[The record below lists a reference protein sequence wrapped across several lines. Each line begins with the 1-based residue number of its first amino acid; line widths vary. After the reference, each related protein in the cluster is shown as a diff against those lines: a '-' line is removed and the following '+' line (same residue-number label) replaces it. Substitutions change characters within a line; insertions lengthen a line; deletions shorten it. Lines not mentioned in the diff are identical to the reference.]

1 MVTGCSFKMVSER
14 DDGENNQHPKTQ
26 MSKTSEIS
34 PGIRVT
40 PLSTALCTALMPMP
54 RIARGS
60 NVANV
65 VSSDVPTVVLGR
77 LAKREIISV
86 VRVFG
91 CARAQ
96 MQLSI
101 RKYENNVGYSSGIC
115 SYQSDLL
122 FRRVRLRLQS
132 IHHRRRRCCRRRR
145 RAFAAVPTQL
155 LCGAVFAIVGRAR
168 ETPAKERSENRVH
181 RENIKLRL

>member
-1 MVTGCSFKMVSER
+1 MKMVIR
-14 DDGENNQHPKTQ
+14 KT
-26 MSKTSEIS
+26 TAIL

-60 NVANV
+60 KVANV

-91 CARAQ
+91 CTRAQ

-101 RKYENNVGYSSGIC
+101 RKYENRVGYLSEVF
-115 SYQSDLL
+115 SYQSNLV
-122 FRRVRLRLQS
+122 FRRLRLRLQC
-132 IHHRRRRCCRRRR
+132 INHRRRRCGRRWR
-145 RAFAAVPTQL
+145 RALAAVPAQL
-155 LCGAVFAIVGRAR
+155 LCGGVSAIVGRAR
-168 ETPAKERSENRVH
+168 ETPAMEKQNYSV
-181 RENIKLRL
+181 